1 MPWTPSWWDDFDIIK
16 DQGHISN
23 RIGHANTEC
32 SGLPGQGNVATY
44 GEWTR
49 TASIRDEV
57 KVQHP
62 LSLNV
67 GEMRVAGATR
77 GGSGTNSQRHVRATE
92 GMETGR
98 SMGGLRGPHQQD
110 EAHNLRSGSLDT
122 QAVRIHEIDDEG
134 VQISA
139 SLGVESNPGQL
150 LRKDLQDNIIRR
162 SSKREPYQLEHG
174 GQKKNKVGE
183 CSLEGSGNC
192 LKVEHTT
199 SVNEASLKVPEE
211 HQELGKQVQV
221 GSELQNS
228 RRQAKGKGVFSLGGG
243 GWPTTAAREP

>member
-1 MPWTPSWWDDFDIIK
+1 
-16 DQGHISN
+16 
-23 RIGHANTEC
+23 
-32 SGLPGQGNVATY
+32 
-44 GEWTR
+44 
-49 TASIRDEV
+49 
-57 KVQHP
+57 
-62 LSLNV
+62 
-67 GEMRVAGATR
+67 MRVVGATR

-192 LKVEHTT
+192 LEVEHTT

-221 GSELQNS
+221 GSEL
-228 RRQAKGKGVFSLGGG
+228 
-243 GWPTTAAREP
+243 